1 MHMSSRLHAFE
12 SSTYYVTYGPHEPAV
27 RISPGDSVRAKTLDA
42 GGLDENGE
50 RPPAEMFQQDPDTE
64 LSFANPQT
72 GPVYVEGAEPG
83 DMLAVHIDEIELT
96 RDWAW
101 SRHNPGMGILGV
113 ESRVHGPTGL
123 NEPLPFR
130 DYRWNFN
137 AARSEATLELAD
149 SRLKRVTIPTH
160 PFLGCIGVSPRNGE
174 VVSTMTP
181 YNHGGNMDCV
191 ETAAGTTIY
200 LPVFRRGALLM
211 FGDGH
216 GAQGDG
222 EDCGSALETPT
233 RTTLTIDLIKGKTI
247 DWPRMEN
254 DDYIMTIANTRP
266 LVDAVRI
273 AKVAMVRWLEAE
285 YGFDQWEAFQ
295 LQSQAGLV
303 RVGNVVDPL
312 YTVVAKF
319 PKALLA

>member
-1 MHMSSRLHAFE
+1 MTGRLHEFE
-12 SSTYYVTYGPHEPAV
+12 SSTYYFTYGPHPPAV
-27 RISPGDSVRAKTLDA
+27 RIVPGDSVRAKTLDA
-42 GGLDENGE
+42 AGLDDRGDQ
-50 RPPAEMFQQDPDTE
+50 PAQAMFQQDPDTE
-64 LSFANPQT
+64 LAIANPQT

-83 DMLAVHIDEIELT
+83 DVLAVHIDEIELT

-123 NEPLPFR
+123 NEPLPYR
-130 DYRWNFN
+130 EYRWNYN
-137 AARSEATLELAD
+137 GARSGATLELSH

-160 PFLGCIGVSPRNGE
+160 PFLGCIGVCPRNGE

-181 YNHGGNMDCV
+181 FNHGGNMDCV
-191 ETAAGTTIY
+191 ETAAGTTVY
-200 LPVFRRGALLM
+200 LPVYRRGALLM

-233 RTTLTIDLIKGKTI
+233 RTTLTIDLVKDKAI

-254 DDYIMTIANTRP
+254 DDFIMTVANTRP

-273 AKVAMVRWLEAE
+273 AKVAMVRWLQAD

-295 LQSQAGLV
+295 LQSQAGLI

-319 PKALLA
+319 PKTLLS